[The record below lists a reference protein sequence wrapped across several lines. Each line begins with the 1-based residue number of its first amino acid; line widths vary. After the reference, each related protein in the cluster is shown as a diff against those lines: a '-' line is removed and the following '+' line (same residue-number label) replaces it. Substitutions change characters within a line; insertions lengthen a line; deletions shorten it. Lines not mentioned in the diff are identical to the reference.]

1 MTFASRLPGS
11 SRRAR
16 RTVLTIAALSG
27 ALVVTACSP
36 SSSGS
41 SSTGDDGKVT
51 LTVWSW
57 RVEDEAAYKK
67 IFAAYE
73 KAHSN
78 VTVDFKAFKATE
90 YNKILATGLAGSSG
104 PDVPQVRSY
113 GQLQGTVASN
123 SLLPLDG
130 KVDLSG
136 WDENVVASAKGKED
150 GKTYSVPLARQTVQM
165 FYNQGLFEK
174 NGVAAPTTWA
184 EFVAANDKLM
194 AAGVT
199 PIAIGAKD
207 DWTLP
212 IVHEVLAAPRFG
224 GKAFQSEVLSGQK
237 TFTDPDWVGSVQVV
251 ADLEKYMPK
260 NATGVAQTDAQT
272 LFSAE
277 KAAMIPGGSF
287 DLSVFQKANPAMKIG
302 IFQVPPAPGSPS
314 GSEATT
320 AGWADGNFAVSAR
333 SKHPTE
339 ATELVK
345 WMTTKEFGQMVTDD
359 IRQISAVPGVEPTD
373 PLLKQ
378 MSENY
383 TKSGSPYLLLTDFRY
398 GSPTGTDLLGKG
410 LQELLLGTKDAA
422 AVSQDLETGVKTWF
436 KPSA

>member
-41 SSTGDDGKVT
+41 TSAGDDGKVT

-113 GQLQGTVASN
+113 GQLQGTVASK

-174 NGVAAPTTWA
+174 NGIAAPTTWA
-184 EFVAANDKLM
+184 EFIAANDKLT

-224 GKAFQSEVLSGQK
+224 GKAFQGQVLSGQK

-251 ADLEKYMPK
+251 GDLEKYMPK

-320 AGWADGNFAVSAR
+320 AGWADGNFAVSAK

-345 WMTTKEFGQMVTDD
+345 WMTTKEFGQMVNDD
-359 IRQISAVPGVEPTD
+359 IKQISAVPGVEPTD

-378 MSENY
+378 MSDNY

-398 GSPTGTDLLGKG
+398 GAPTGTDLLGKG
-410 LQELLLGTKDAA
+410 LQELLLGSKDAT
-422 AVSQDLETGVKTWF
+422 AVSQDLDTGVKTWF